1 MRRYYASSVMRLL
14 ARLLMELRKL
24 QVDEDGKENLCFYDA
39 LTTSQYTNFV
49 DAVFEDAVFEV
60 CVLKLEE
67 R

>member
-1 MRRYYASSVMRLL
+1 
-14 ARLLMELRKL
+14 LRKL